1 MNEAASRSAGS
12 CWSGPIAR
20 GTLPG
25 PWFVAVVLLGFA
37 LAATGCEQMRPPAD
51 TLVVGQVAEPRS
63 LDPQVTTALNDFRI
77 LVNLFEGLVRYRPG
91 TLEPAPGLAE
101 SWQVS
106 EDGRVYTFKLRAD
119 VRFHDGS
126 RFDAEAVRFNFQR
139 MLDPGH
145 PYHNTGPFPLA
156 FFFDAVESIEVL
168 DPLTVRFRLDQPFA
182 PFLSNLAYPAGLI
195 VSPAAIERWGDEVGR
210 HPSGTGPFRFVDWRP
225 GERVRLDRFADYHG
239 AREERPMDQQ
249 SGQQTDTRT
258 GPREG
263 SLRSEGQAQPGG
275 ERNCDATSSLV
286 RTLIFRPITDPMT
299 RVAELL
305 AGGVD
310 LALELSPDN
319 VAAFREREDFQVLEA
334 VGPHLWF
341 LILNTREGP
350 LSDVR
355 VRRAVNL
362 AIDPQVLTEDVLR
375 KTAVPAAGPV
385 PAAFD
390 WANNPEVQP
399 YRQDRAAARHLLA
412 EAGYEDGL
420 TLRFLVPRGG
430 SGMLD
435 PLAMATAIQGDLDR
449 IGIDAEIRSLEWNA
463 YLARVNQGLGADADM
478 AEMAW
483 MTNDPDTLPYLAL
496 RCDASP
502 DQGGFNSGY
511 YCNPRVDELIEQAR
525 RATDR
530 DERAR
535 LYQQLEQEVNKDAPW
550 AVIASWRQNLVA
562 RAEVAGLRLEPS
574 FFLRL
579 KETAK
584 GGCAGGK
591 RRQ

>member
-1 MNEAASRSAGS
+1 MLHKQSAGS
-12 CWSGPIAR
+12 NQRWRRLIACGPEQ
-20 GTLPG
+20 PG
-25 PWFVAVVLLGFA
+25 VLFGVAVLVGLALLV
-37 LAATGCEQMRPPAD
+37 TGCERMRPPSD
-51 TLVVGQVAEPRS
+51 TLVVAQVAEPRS

-77 LVNLFEGLVRYRPG
+77 LVNLFEGLVRYQPG
-91 TLEPAPGLAE
+91 TLEPAPALAE
-101 SWQVS
+101 SWQIS
-106 EDGRVYTFKLRAD
+106 DDGRVYTFKLKD
-119 VRFHDGS
+119 GVRFHDGS

-139 MLDPGH
+139 MLDPEH
-145 PYHNTGPFPLA
+145 PYHDTGPFPLA
-156 FFFDAVESIEVL
+156 FFFETVASIEVL
-168 DPLTVRFRLDQPFA
+168 DRLTVRFRLDQPFA

-195 VSPAAIERWGDEVGR
+195 VSPTAVKRWGDQVGR

-225 GERVRLDRFADYHG
+225 GERVRLERFAADHL
-239 AREERPMDQQ
+239 ASNRSLREE
-249 SGQQTDTRT
+249 
-258 GPREG
+258 
-263 SLRSEGQAQPGG
+263 QAQPLAGLQ
-275 ERNCDATSSLV
+275 CDSGRASV

-319 VAAFREREDFQVLEA
+319 VARFRERDGFQVLEA
-334 VGPHLWF
+334 TGPHLWF

-362 AIDPQVLTEDVLR
+362 AIDRQVITDDVLR

-385 PAAFD
+385 PEAFD
-390 WANNPEVQP
+390 WANNPELRP
-399 YRQDRAAARHLLA
+399 YRQDRPAARRLLA
-412 EAGYEDGL
+412 EAGYENGL
-420 TLRFLVPRGG
+420 RLRFLVPRGG

-435 PLAMATAIQGDLDR
+435 PLAMATAIQGDLGR
-449 IGIDAEIRSLEWNA
+449 IGVDAEIRSFEWNA
-463 YLARVNQGLGADADM
+463 YLARVNQGLDTEADM

-502 DQGGFNSGY
+502 EQGGFNSGY
-511 YCNPRVDELIEQAR
+511 YCSRRVDALIAQAR

-535 LYQQLEQEVNKDAPW
+535 LYHQLEREVHQDVPW

-562 RAEVAGLRLEPS
+562 SAEVSGLQLEPS
-574 FFLRL
+574 FYLRL
-579 KETAK
+579 GAVTKQ
-584 GGCAGGK
+584 GCASGTDS
-591 RRQ
+591 Q

>member
-1 MNEAASRSAGS
+1 MSGAAS
-12 CWSGPIAR
+12 
-20 GTLPG
+20 
-25 PWFVAVVLLGFA
+25 WFVASLWRRLIAFRSAPVRYFVAAAIVGLTLT
-37 LAATGCEQMRPPAD
+37 ATGCEQLRPPAD
-51 TLVVGQVAEPRS
+51 TLVVAQVAEPRS

-101 SWQVS
+101 SWQIS
-106 EDGRVYTFKLRAD
+106 EDGRVYTFKLKDD
-119 VRFHDGS
+119 VHFHDGS

-139 MLDPGH
+139 MLDPEH
-145 PYHNTGPFPLA
+145 PYHDNGPFPLA

-168 DPLTVRFRLDQPFA
+168 DPLTVRFRLDQAFA

-225 GERVRLDRFADYHG
+225 GERVRLERFADYHG
-239 AREERPMDQQ
+239 VREERLAGRRDKQ
-249 SGQQTDTRT
+249 S
-258 GPREG
+258 
-263 SLRSEGQAQPGG
+263 QPAA
-275 ERNCDATSSLV
+275 ERDCDESGALV
-286 RTLIFRPITDPMT
+286 HRLIFRPITDPMA

-334 VGPHLWF
+334 IGPHLWF
-341 LILNTREGP
+341 LILNTRDGP

-375 KTAVPAAGPV
+375 NTAVPAAGPV

-390 WANNPEVQP
+390 WANNPEVRP
-399 YRQDRAAARHLLA
+399 YRQDRPAARRLLA

-420 TLRFLVPRGG
+420 RLRFLVPRGG

-449 IGIDAEIRSLEWNA
+449 VGIDAEIRSFEWNA
-463 YLARVNQGLGADADM
+463 YLARVNQGLDADADM

-502 DQGGFNSGY
+502 EQGGFNSGH
-511 YCNPRVDELIEQAR
+511 YCSQRVDELIEQAR

-535 LYQQLEQEVNKDAPW
+535 LYHQLEREVHQDAPW

-574 FFLRL
+574 FFLRF
-579 KETAK
+579 EEAAK
-584 GGCAGGK
+584 NQCGAAAAK
-591 RRQ
+591 R